1 MRIQI
6 LILGLKGLKEN
17 DVHYYVLTTTL
28 WLCLSICLA
37 VCPYDHLSVCLQV
50 SLSVCIMLRVEII
63 KLNSTAVNA
72 VAAYRPPNCKK
83 GFSKSLENLV
93 RIFDVYW

>member
-1 MRIQI
+1 
-6 LILGLKGLKEN
+6 
-17 DVHYYVLTTTL
+17 
-28 WLCLSICLA
+28 
-37 VCPYDHLSVCLQV
+37 
-50 SLSVCIMLRVEII
+50 MLRVEII

-93 RIFDVYW
+93 RIFDGNQKNYHFREAQLQLFKVARLDFFRGIPPKFEP